1 MKKSRTKH
9 TPEKKAEIV
18 IKVLKEEQ
26 TIAQIASE
34 YGIHPNQICRWKS
47 ELLKEAPMI
56 FKNETKPISELNAK
70 HEKDIKNLHEEIGRL
85 TMQLNWLKK
94 KSGISLE

>member
-1 MKKSRTKH
+1 MKKSRSKH

-18 IKVLKEEQ
+18 IKALKEEQ
-26 TIAQIASE
+26 TIAQISSE

-47 ELLKEAPMI
+47 EFIKEAPVI
-56 FKNETKPISELNAK
+56 FKNDNRPISELKAK
-70 HEKDIKNLHEEIGRL
+70 HEKEMEKLYEEIGRL
-85 TMQLNWLKK
+85 TTKLNWLKK